1 MKTFKEHITEAFST
15 GGMPVVHQQW
25 QDQDAMPSA
34 ETAIEAL
41 NAFVGAIGEHEY
53 MNPKLA
59 VKKIQENLSRLGYHF
74 DMPTIDA
81 AGGEYSTP
89 LSFGA
94 GSFEVNRDENP
105 YGEFTEGDGIS
116 EHIPGGISLSIS
128 VSPVGNGKSIVGA
141 EILRNAE
148 VESEEDMG

>member
-1 MKTFKEHITEAFST
+1 MKTFKEYVSEGFSNA
-15 GGMPVVHQQW
+15 GMPVIQQQW

-59 VKKIQENLSRLGYHF
+59 VKKIQENLSKLGYHF
-74 DMPTIDA
+74 DIPTIDA
-81 AGGEYSTP
+81 AGGEYSVP
-89 LSFGA
+89 LSYGA

-105 YGEFTEGDGIS
+105 LGEFADGDGIS
-116 EHIPGGISLSIS
+116 EHIPGGVSLSIS

-141 EILRNAE
+141 EIIRNAD
-148 VESEEDMG
+148 VEEDVE